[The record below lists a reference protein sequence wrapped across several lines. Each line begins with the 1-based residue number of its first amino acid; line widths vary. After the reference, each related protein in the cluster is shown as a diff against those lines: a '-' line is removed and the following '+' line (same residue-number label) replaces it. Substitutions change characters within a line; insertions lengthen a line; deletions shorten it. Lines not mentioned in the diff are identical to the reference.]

1 MNTLKA
7 FSLTLLLTVLTAG
20 CGGGGGGGGV
30 DEGVTLEPLVIDQD
44 NAMLVTAAVV
54 DAVAIAQDLGSVGV
68 DDPVVP
74 AAAATNDVNALP
86 PTFFEFIDGQLD
98 RLQLLQAPA
107 ADFHIAA
114 IEIPPTT
121 EECAISGTMTISAT
135 IVDETGTFISPGD
148 TLNISLN
155 DCNDGDGEVANG
167 SMAIVVVEGVDF
179 NFTPP
184 YDFTFDITL
193 TNFSSTEIASGE
205 TFTGNGDLTLREAVT
220 ADALFIE
227 TEIAGTKLT
236 VTEPGESLALKD
248 YWVRGT
254 LDLALGDAYT
264 ADSRGRDDCCATLES
279 TVLGGTVDFHNTQPF
294 EGVGD
299 NFPYTGVLLITGAVA
314 PSGIGN
320 SSVELTALD
329 EFCVDLLIDENGDG
343 AGDVGITTTWESL
356 PTGIPED
363 CVL

>member
-1 MNTLKA
+1 M
-7 FSLTLLLTVLTAG
+7 
-20 CGGGGGGGGV
+20 
-30 DEGVTLEPLVIDQD
+30 IDQD

-54 DAVAIAQDLGSVGV
+54 DAVAMAQDLGSVGV
-68 DDPVVP
+68 DNPVAP
-74 AAAATNDVNALP
+74 AAVATNDVNALP

-98 RLQLLQAPA
+98 RFQLLQAPA

-114 IEIPPTT
+114 IVIPSTT
-121 EECAISGTMTISAT
+121 EECAISGTMTISGT
-135 IVDETGTFISPGD
+135 IADETVTFISPGD

-167 SMAIVVVEGVDF
+167 NMAIVIVDGVDF
-179 NFTPP
+179 DFTPP

-193 TNFSSTEIASGE
+193 TNFSITEIASGE
-205 TFTGNGDLTLREAVT
+205 TFTGNGDMTLSEMVT

-227 TEIAGTKLT
+227 TEVSGSRLS
-236 VTEPGESLALKD
+236 VTEPGETLTLKD

-254 LDLALGDAYT
+254 LDVALGDAYT
-264 ADSRGRDDCCATLES
+264 ADSSGRSDCCATLES
-279 TVLGGTVDFHNTQPF
+279 IVLGGTVDFHNTQPF
-294 EGVGD
+294 EGIGD

-320 SSVELTALD
+320 TSVEMTALD